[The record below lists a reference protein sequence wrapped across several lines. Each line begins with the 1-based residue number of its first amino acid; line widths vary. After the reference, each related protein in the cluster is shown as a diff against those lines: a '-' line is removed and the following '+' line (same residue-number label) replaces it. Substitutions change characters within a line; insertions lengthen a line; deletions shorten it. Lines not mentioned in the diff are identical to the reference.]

1 MNRTGVSTWDDRLDR
16 LPAPF
21 RFAKSQFCGIS
32 CTALHCHAV
41 QTLVNLLTPR
51 AQKPP
56 AVQTMD
62 FWARVPRLGAVAP
75 DGDAPSTTGIDVWC
89 AHPFIDRGLP
99 LRNVL
104 DTDAGLDKQQRSILS
119 PEHDA
124 INQGAYLATPA
135 LLRYKNIT
143 RGSMLP
149 SLPPQLPVCA
159 HRQGGCSDG

>member
-1 MNRTGVSTWDDRLDR
+1 
-16 LPAPF
+16 
-21 RFAKSQFCGIS
+21 
-32 CTALHCHAV
+32 
-41 QTLVNLLTPR
+41 
-51 AQKPP
+51 
-56 AVQTMD
+56 MD
-62 FWARVPRLGAVAP
+62 FLARVPRLGAVAP

-124 INQGAYLATPA
+124 IYQRAYLATPA

-143 RGSMLP
+143 RGSMLS

-159 HRQGGCSDG
+159 HTDKEVAAMVDSRSQLGDHLARHSVAARWLSAPSTGAVAVGPRG